1 MRILDMIHAFLYHVG
16 SLDIYVVRVIILM
29 ALSASFNFSY
39 AKNLIFFNLPLQ
51 VTYLWMLLQEHIKY
65 KKPTSLFEHF
75 IIAGLHP
82 DANLEVVED
91 AFVKNKKWQS
101 EMPSSVP
108 TLEPQV
114 DCLIESFSQNF
125 FSIFNNI

>member
-1 MRILDMIHAFLYHVG
+1 
-16 SLDIYVVRVIILM
+16 
-29 ALSASFNFSY
+29 
-39 AKNLIFFNLPLQ
+39 
-51 VTYLWMLLQEHIKY
+51 MLLQEHIKY

-91 AFVKNKKWQS
+91 AFVKNKKWES
-101 EMPSSVP
+101 EMANSELLDFKMLHPRASSVP

-114 DCLIESFSQNF
+114 DYLIESFSHSF
-125 FSIFNNI
+125 FSILNNIRSDMYWVMLILAHLCLHDLFITSILARKREKKETF